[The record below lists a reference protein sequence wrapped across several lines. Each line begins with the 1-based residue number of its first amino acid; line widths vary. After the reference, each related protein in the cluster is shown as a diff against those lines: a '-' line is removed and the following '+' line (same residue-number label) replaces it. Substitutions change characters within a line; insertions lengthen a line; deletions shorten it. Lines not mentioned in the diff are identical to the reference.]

1 MATQNSIRKYL
12 KVKKPRGDR
21 KKLAAA
27 SEPEQARG
35 NPAVQAASQAK
46 SRRVHPAVRV
56 KYPNAVVL
64 GDNSCLLIQVSMYN
78 EKKEKHENINK
89 FYVIQALENE
99 GKYYLFTGN
108 QRVGYPTK
116 TAKFQ
121 GKKDREDA
129 IKAYQESFR
138 DKVGKRN
145 RGIVTN
151 FACGVYTLLEM
162 DSPLGKL
169 SPAQV
174 ERGREALRKIEDA
187 IGKQVLSGGL
197 SEAELR
203 LLSCE
208 YYTYIP
214 HKFEMRVPP
223 TLIKDRKGVEDEK
236 EYLKNML
243 QAYVKEESHSESGES
258 DTSDSSAE
266 PDAAGSRA
274 TVKEEVKEEE
284 EGSRATVKEEVK
296 EEEEGSRAT
305 VKEEVKEEEE
315 SESGEE
321 EPKED
326 KEESEE
332 PEEKRI
338 KIDRGDTA

>member
-162 DSPLGKL
+162 DEDEDQETDGSKYSPLGKL

-296 EEEEGSRAT
+296 EEEE
-305 VKEEVKEEEE
+305 

>member
-1 MATQNSIRKYL
+1 MSRQNVPGRSILNVLHYRASGPASTTASGQRTRRLFRHRVSLRAEGTEMATQNSIRKYL

-162 DSPLGKL
+162 DEDEDQETDGSKYSPLGKL

-187 IGKQVLSGGL
+187 IGKQ

-274 TVKEEVKEEE
+274 TVINV
-284 EGSRATVKEEVK
+284 GV
-296 EEEEGSRAT
+296 
-305 VKEEVKEEEE
+305 
-315 SESGEE
+315 
-321 EPKED
+321 D
-326 KEESEE
+326 
-332 PEEKRI
+332 
-338 KIDRGDTA
+338 